1 MVEQKQKLW
10 PRPRKE
16 GRKISSWIIFRLET
30 RQISEDSD
38 LGKDSL
44 AVDDAAGSRTSAIRK
59 PEITFLS
66 VSVMDIIIWWCVLR
80 AKYVLAS
87 RGQKTDDMVFQ
98 SVNASTKNKRGTN
111 NSMRVFW
118 FPLNSWILDRSI
130 ADNNWTLMQVLNLAA
145 NYHTS
150 TDSQL
155 TNDERSFVGN
165 ICDPLL
171 R

>member
-66 VSVMDIIIWWCVLR
+66 VSVMDIII
-80 AKYVLAS
+80 
-87 RGQKTDDMVFQ
+87 
-98 SVNASTKNKRGTN
+98 
-111 NSMRVFW
+111 
-118 FPLNSWILDRSI
+118 
-130 ADNNWTLMQVLNLAA
+130 
-145 NYHTS
+145 
-150 TDSQL
+150 
-155 TNDERSFVGN
+155 
-165 ICDPLL
+165 
-171 R
+171 